1 MKIEKIPHL
10 LPKIRKEE
18 IEFLKNNSLNDYFF
32 LHNISGETFFT
43 PKAGSLYM
51 VKEGGIIVYGYIDDH
66 LEFHMDFDID
76 DCIGQAD
83 LFHRENIDF
92 IIRGKPSALILEI
105 PAKKIMEKGD
115 IKFLNFIYEKM
126 LSKMVT
132 NIIKLFK
139 TYAAKVNFSNEQYF
153 INFLLNN
160 GGSFTF
166 TSTEELAYIL
176 HIELRTI
183 QRVIKKLSGEG
194 MVQKSKKTITI
205 TDMEAAKDL
214 ISPK

>member
-1 MKIEKIPHL
+1 MKVEKIAPL
-10 LPKIRKEE
+10 LPKIRQEE
-18 IEFLKNNSLNDYFF
+18 IEFIKNNSLNDYFF
-32 LHNISGETFFT
+32 LHNISSEAFFT
-43 PKAGSLYM
+43 PKAGSIYM
-51 VKEGGIIVYGYIDDH
+51 VKEGGIIVYAYVDDH
-66 LEFHMDFDID
+66 LEFHMNFDPG
-76 DCIGQAD
+76 DCIGQAE

-92 IIRGKPSALILEI
+92 IIRGKPTALILEI

-115 IKFLNFIYEKM
+115 IKFINFLYEKM
-126 LSKMVT
+126 LNKMVT

-139 TYAAKVNFSNEQYF
+139 NYAAKVNFSNEQYF
-153 INFLLNN
+153 INFLVNN
-160 GGSFTF
+160 GGRFTF

-194 MVQKSKKTITI
+194 IVQKSKKTITI
-205 TDMEAAKDL
+205 IDMKAAKDL

>member
-1 MKIEKIPHL
+1 MNIERLPQL
-10 LPKIRKEE
+10 LPKIRREE
-18 IEFLKNNSLNDYFF
+18 IEFIRDNGLNEYFL
-32 LHNISGETFFT
+32 LHNIAEETFFT
-43 PKAGSLYM
+43 PKAGNLYM
-51 VKEGGIIVYGYIDDH
+51 VKEGGIIVYGYVDDH
-66 LEFHMDFDID
+66 LEFNMDFDIG

-92 IIRGKPSALILEI
+92 IIRGKPTALILEI

-115 IKFLNFIYEKM
+115 IKFLNFLYEKM
-126 LSKMVT
+126 LEKMVT

-166 TSTEELAYIL
+166 TSTEDLAYIL
-176 HIELRTI
+176 HIELRTV
-183 QRVIKKLSGEG
+183 QRVIKKLSTEG
-194 MVQKSKKTITI
+194 IIQKSKKTISI
-205 TDMEAAKDL
+205 IDEEAAKDL
-214 ISPK
+214 LSPK